1 MDLIL
6 LLKAAI
12 LGFVEGFTEFLPIS
26 STGHLIVAGSLL
38 NFNDERGKLF
48 LIVIQSA
55 AIAAVM
61 WEYRAKILNI
71 INGLKNKEAAAQRFV
86 FNVFIAFLPLAI
98 LGMLFG
104 KHIKAALFNPITVA
118 VTSIVGAIFILWAE
132 KRRHVVSVETADDL
146 NWKDALKVGF
156 AQALALIPG
165 TSRSGATIIGGLF
178 FGLSRKA
185 ATEFTFF
192 LAMPTLIGATIYEL
206 YKERALLNSADLDM
220 WLVGAVSSFISAFL
234 CVRWLLRYISTHDF
248 TIFAWYRIA
257 FGLIVLGTYYGGMVE
272 WSIT

>member
-1 MDLIL
+1 MDILL

-12 LGFVEGFTEFLPIS
+12 LGVVEGLTEFLPIS

-61 WEYRAKILNI
+61 WEYRSKIFNI
-71 INGLKNKEAAAQRFV
+71 INGLQNGQAAAQRFA
-86 FNVFIAFLPLAI
+86 FNVFIAFLPLAV

-132 KRRHVVSVETADDL
+132 KRKHVVTVETADDL
-146 NWKDALKVGF
+146 KWKDALKVGF

-165 TSRSGATIIGGLF
+165 MSRSGATIIGGLF

-206 YKERALLNSADLDM
+206 YKERALLNIADLDM
-220 WLVGAVSSFISAFL
+220 WVVGAVSSFVSAFL

-257 FGLIVLGTYYGGMVE
+257 FGLVVLVTYYTGWVE

>member
-1 MDLIL
+1 
-6 LLKAAI
+6 
-12 LGFVEGFTEFLPIS
+12 
-26 STGHLIVAGSLL
+26 
-38 NFNDERGKLF
+38 
-48 LIVIQSA
+48 VIQSA
-55 AIAAVM
+55 AISAVM
-61 WEYRAKILNI
+61 WEYRSKIFNI
-71 INGLKNKEAAAQRFV
+71 INGLQEGSAAAQRFV
-86 FNVFIAFLPLAI
+86 LNVFIAFLPLAI

-104 KHIKAALFNPITVA
+104 KHIKTLLFNPITVA

-132 KRRHVVSVETADDL
+132 KRKHVVTVETADDL
-146 NWKDALKVGF
+146 NWKDALKIGF

-206 YKERALLNSADLDM
+206 YKERALLNIADLDM
-220 WLVGAVSSFISAFL
+220 WIVGAVSSFVSAFL

-257 FGLIVLGTYYGGMVE
+257 FGLIVLVTYYTGWVE

>member
-12 LGFVEGFTEFLPIS
+12 LGVVEGLTEFLPIS

-61 WEYRAKILNI
+61 WEYRAKIFNI
-71 INGLKNKEAAAQRFV
+71 INGLKNKDAAAQRFV

-220 WLVGAVSSFISAFL
+220 WVVGAVSSFVSAFL

-257 FGLIVLGTYYGGMVE
+257 FGLIVLVTYYTGWVE